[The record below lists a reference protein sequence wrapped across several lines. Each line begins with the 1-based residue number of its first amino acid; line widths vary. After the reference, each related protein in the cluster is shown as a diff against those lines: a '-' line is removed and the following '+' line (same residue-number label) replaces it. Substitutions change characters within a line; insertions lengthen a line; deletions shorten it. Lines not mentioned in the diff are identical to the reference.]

1 MKFQS
6 PTEDQSIEYPH
17 LRRSKTVEGAVNT
30 LDWLL
35 VALILALVFRAFAVE
50 AFQIPTGSMAETL
63 KGAHWHLRCL
73 RCGKS
78 YDFGG
83 DSEVLLRPECPMCKM
98 IQPPGAVGVLANGD
112 RIFVNKCIY
121 QFSEPKRWDVVVFKN
136 PPNPQENYIKR
147 LIGLPGEQIEIREG
161 DIYINGQIAR
171 KPRKVQDQLWMCVY
185 HQDYPPA
192 EISRFEAE
200 DIEEQGS
207 ALSARKGAFENE
219 GSSRW
224 DLLSEAPSAMLLN
237 EEDPMEHRLVFM
249 SPHSDT
255 FRTTYAYN
263 DRYANMNKPIC
274 SDLMIRFWIEPQTE
288 AGMAAALLEKDGIR
302 YIGRFDFF
310 GQLVLERQTEE
321 GNRQTLRK
329 LSFRP
334 DLARGGIWFEFANV
348 DHRLVIRCG
357 DYRLSYD
364 LNPDDRRNP
373 LQDLDRHNP
382 EVKILGSGKVRLR
395 HVGLYRDIYYL
406 SNDSLRAR
414 PDKPFQLRPDEFFVC
429 GDNSPNSFDSRQWP
443 ATGVGNNQ
451 KQYRPGVVPRDFLMG
466 KAFFV
471 YWSDAFRPRESMM
484 PVIPNL
490 EKLRVICGGSDEMY

>member
-6 PTEDQSIEYPH
+6 PSEDQSVEYPH
-17 LRRSKTVEGAVNT
+17 LRRSTTVEGLVNT

-73 RCGKS
+73 RCGHA

-83 DSEVLLRPECPMCKM
+83 DSDVLSQPGCPVCGYL
-98 IQPPGAVGVLANGD
+98 QPGEAVGVLANGD

-147 LIGLPGEQIEIREG
+147 LIGLPGETLEIRDG
-161 DIYINGQIAR
+161 DVYVNGRIVR
-171 KPRKVQDQLWMCVY
+171 KPRKVQDELWMCIY
-185 HQDYPPA
+185 HHDYPPMEA
-192 EISRFEAE
+192 DRFRQEAE
-200 DIEEQGS
+200 GEEDFEPFQQDCT
-207 ALSARKGAFENE
+207 FENE
-219 GSSRW
+219 GSGRW
-224 DLLSEAPSAMLLN
+224 DLSSEGPSVFLLN
-237 EEDPMEHRLVFM
+237 EEDPTEHRLAFM
-249 SPHSDT
+249 ARRPGI

-263 DRYANMNKPIC
+263 DRYSNMNKPVC
-274 SDLMIRFWIEPQTE
+274 SDLMLRFWAEPQTE
-288 AGMAAALLEKDGIR
+288 SGLAGVRLEKNGTG

-310 GQLVLERQTEE
+310 GQMVLEKETADGRRTE
-321 GNRQTLRK
+321 LRK
-329 LSFRP
+329 LAFRP
-334 DLARGGIWFEFANV
+334 DLSRGGLWVEFACV
-348 DHRLVIRCG
+348 DYRLVLRCG

-364 LNPDDRRNP
+364 LSEEEAGERGRSGRDPR
-373 LQDLDRHNP
+373 
-382 EVKILGSGKVRLR
+382 VKILGGGKLRLR

-406 SNDSLRAR
+406 SNESLRAR
-414 PDKPFQLRPDEFFVC
+414 PGRPFKLETDEFFVC

-443 ATGVGNNQ
+443 TEGIGNNQ
-451 KQYRPGVVPRDFLMG
+451 KQYREGIVPRDFLMG

-471 YWSDAFRPRESMM
+471 YWSDAFRPREYMM

-490 EKLRVICGGSDEMY
+490 QQLHVIYGGSDEMY